1 MFYFRTT
8 ATTLVPPS
16 GPRRRAP
23 RDGRLA
29 NLPKNIVKM
38 NVMNSVCTMDGPGC
52 PVNRL
57 LVADLHAPPDQGV
70 EQSSQ
75 PRTNSARSTGAQP
88 DRGQITTSGPSVS
101 SEATTKA
108 VEAVE
113 ADSVIS

>member
-8 ATTLVPPS
+8 AITLAFPS

-23 RDGRLA
+23 RDGRRA
-29 NLPKNIVKM
+29 NLPKDIVKM
-38 NVMNSVCTMDGPGC
+38 NVMNGGCTMDGPGS

-70 EQSSQ
+70 EQSSR

-108 VEAVE
+108 VEGVE